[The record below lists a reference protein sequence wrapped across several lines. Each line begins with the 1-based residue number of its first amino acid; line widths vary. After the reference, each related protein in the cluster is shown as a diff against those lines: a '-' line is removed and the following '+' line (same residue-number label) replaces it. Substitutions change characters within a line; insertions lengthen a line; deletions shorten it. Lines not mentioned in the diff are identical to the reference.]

1 MLTVFSQFGWSFIVF
16 TTVLMD
22 VTDQAE
28 QPSQLKDEPDFD
40 PSKMIG
46 IIKRK
51 ALIKELAAAYHSECL
66 AYCQKLQ
73 QHQRRWEEEQQFI
86 KRKTPPEVG
95 QSKRTTKP
103 TKRRKKGL

>member
-1 MLTVFSQFGWSFIVF
+1 MLTVFSLFGWSFIVF
-16 TTVLMD
+16 TTLLMD

-28 QPSQLKDEPDFD
+28 QPSPLKDEPDFD
-40 PSKMIG
+40 PSKSLEELGVPMIG

-73 QHQRRWEEEQQFI
+73 QHQRRWEEVCTF
-86 KRKTPPEVG
+86 T
-95 QSKRTTKP
+95 
-103 TKRRKKGL
+103 